1 MPRVIIADA
10 FGPPEAYRI
19 ESRDLPPPGPGEI
32 QVAVKAIGISYVDV
46 LTADGKYQVTPP
58 LPFIPGSECAGEI
71 VALGEGV
78 TEHAVGD
85 KVMGSGFG
93 GVFVEAGNFRASSFN
108 KVPDALT
115 LEQAAVF
122 PPSYLTACH
131 ALIDRGRLQAGET
144 LLVLGAAGATGI
156 AAIQFGK
163 ALGANVIA
171 SASSAEKRDLC
182 LAAGADAVVGTRDA
196 DWRDQVKAALAKVGG
211 GQKYASKGVDVVF
224 DPVGGEMTDPAF
236 RSLGYDG
243 RYLVIGFTGGI
254 SSLKTNLP
262 LVKTASMIGV
272 QIRVF
277 GMEEPERM
285 AQTQAKVRELAAQGL
300 LKPAIGRTYRFDDYN
315 AAMHDAFDGKTAGR
329 IVMVTE

>member
-1 MPRVIIADA
+1 MPRVIIADE

-19 ESRDLPPPGPGEI
+19 EEQEIAPPGKGEI

-58 LPFIPGSECAGEI
+58 LPFIPGSECAGEV
-71 VALGEGV
+71 VAVGEGV
-78 TEHAVGD
+78 THLAVGD

-93 GVFVEAGNFRASSFN
+93 GVFVEVGNFRASSFS

-131 ALIDRGRLQAGET
+131 ALVDRGRLQPGET

-156 AAIQFGK
+156 AAIQIGK
-163 ALGANVIA
+163 ALGARVIA
-171 SASSAEKRDLC
+171 SASSAEKRELC
-182 LAAGADAVVGTRDA
+182 LEAGADAVVGTRDA
-196 DWRDQVKAALAKVGG
+196 DWRDQVRAALGKVGG
-211 GQKYASKGVDVVF
+211 GKGVDVVF

-277 GMEEPERM
+277 GMEEPEKM
-285 AQTQAKVRELAAQGL
+285 AQTQAKVREMAAEGL
-300 LKPAIGRTYRFDDYN
+300 LKPAIGRTYRFDDYV